1 MSGLS
6 RIIQHHI
13 PLANKQTMY
22 NNYAYHNTVYMCVY
36 QLVHVYNV
44 MCMLYK

>member
-13 PLANKQTMY
+13 PLANKHTY
-22 NNYAYHNTVYMCVY
+22 YNTVYMCV
-36 QLVHVYNV
+36 QVNMTLFIPVTV
-44 MCMLYK
+44 CM